1 MNLQFIKYFITLA
14 ETQNFTQAAAKN
26 FVVQSTFS
34 SGIKKLETHFDCPLF
49 YRDKRNVRL
58 TNEGK
63 ALLPKAR
70 QLLTM
75 WHHIENGFDNMERK
89 DLKVGLLNNVSIE
102 VILPRIHQFKAQYVD
117 HTLSL
122 SEGNEAWLTDQL
134 HRGELDCV
142 VMKEGVIDT
151 QVFNTMFLYEARLM
165 LALAAHHPLA
175 HKRKVTL
182 DVLHNLP
189 FIERKHCT
197 LFEDVYAALRQE
209 QITPNMV
216 FSSNNDEA
224 VRGLIASGVGS
235 SLMSKPLQPT
245 TEIVYVP
252 LEDVCFSAHIILV
265 WKKGQGFSAL
275 ERFIEA

>member
-75 WHHIENGFDNMERK
+75 WHHIETGFDNMERK
-89 DLKVGLLNNVSIE
+89 DLKVGLLNNVLLDI
-102 VILPRIHQFKAQYVD
+102 ILPRIHKFKEQYID

-122 SEGNEAWLTDQL
+122 SEGNEAWLIEQM
-134 HRGELDCV
+134 HKGELDCAI
-142 VMKEGVIDT
+142 MKDELVDT
-151 QVFNTMFLYEARLM
+151 QAFDTMFLHEARLM
-165 LALAAHHPLA
+165 LALGAQHPLA

-209 QITPNMV
+209 KITPQVV

-224 VRGLIASGVGS
+224 VRGLVVSGVGTT
-235 SLMSKPLQPT
+235 LMSKPLQPNSD
-245 TEIVYVP
+245 IVYIP
-252 LEDVCFSAHIILV
+252 LEGVSFTARIVLV
-265 WKKGQGFSAL
+265 WKKGQQFSAL